1 MSYSY
6 KETDNYESI
15 MKYADII
22 QEPHHRSSRHPHM
35 SRADRAAQFS
45 PFKAL
50 TGFEDA
56 TKETARLTEEKPD
69 LQEDDIARLD
79 MQLAFLQEH
88 LAEKPLLE
96 ITFFAPDPL
105 KSGGA
110 IRRMTG
116 TLRRVDTYDRELV
129 MSDGTTVNMDQVL
142 AMDSEIFRRMERF

>member
-1 MSYSY
+1 VGYSY
-6 KETDNYESI
+6 KEADNYESI

-22 QEPHHRSSRHPHM
+22 KEPHHRSSRHPHM
-35 SRADRAAQFS
+35 SKADRAAQFS

-56 TKETARLTEEKPD
+56 AQETARLTEERPD

-79 MQLAFLQEH
+79 RQLAFLQEH

-96 ITFFAPDPL
+96 ITFFAPDLL
-105 KSGGA
+105 KSGGS

-116 TLRRVDTYDRELV
+116 NLRRVDAYNRELV

-142 AMDSEIFRRMERF
+142 SMESELFRKMERF